1 MIFKKTGKN
10 YKVKSAVFFTLL
22 FMLLGPS
29 VSGWELINAPASH
42 TYPFDEMSNQ
52 NYLPHFLNALEKMHG
67 ITVFIHVS
75 RGKGKI
81 DLKGTADFLLRDK
94 IKNQEGKF
102 IYILAAP
109 HLRQAAFAFSR
120 EAGGLFTPDDM
131 RVLERHAAP
140 ALLGRWFIPEKKALS
155 KIMGTIYY
163 YLERNNLN
171 PSQLK
176 ILREQA
182 VITDGAWYRAS
193 LTEPFNTFI
202 RLFYLEPI
210 SFIYY
215 FPLVTFFLLVRMPG
229 MYFGWYAYRNLS
241 IAWVFFMILMAVMTG
256 ARVTA
261 YVPEYIRVFSLLL
274 GLNIPVGIYIMAFYS
289 EHIQHAA
296 YNYVTQI
303 KGGFGAENEFE
314 GKRWG

>member
-1 MIFKKTGKN
+1 M
-10 YKVKSAVFFTLL
+10 FFLL
-22 FMLLGPS
+22 FPLFAFC

-42 TYPFDEMSNQ
+42 TYPYDDMSNQ

-67 ITVFIHVS
+67 ITVYMHIS

-94 IKNQEGKF
+94 IKGQEGRF

-109 HLRQAAFAFSR
+109 HLRKAAFAFSR
-120 EAGGLFTPDDM
+120 EAAELFTTDDIG
-131 RVLERHAAP
+131 VLERHAAP

-155 KIMGTIYY
+155 KITGTIYY
-163 YLERNNLN
+163 FLERNNLS
-171 PSQLK
+171 PEQLK

-182 VITDGAWYRAS
+182 VITDGKWYRAS

-215 FPLVTFFLLVRMPG
+215 FPLATFFLLVRIPG
-229 MYFGWYAYRNLS
+229 MYLGWHAYRNLS
-241 IAWVFFMILMAVMTG
+241 VVWVFFMILMAVMTG

-261 YVPEYIRVFSLLL
+261 YVPEYIRLFSLFL
-274 GLNIPVGIYIMAFYS
+274 GFNIPLYLYIMAFYS
-289 EHIQHAA
+289 DHIHHAA
-296 YNYVTQI
+296 YNYITQI